1 MYLKVL
7 ITKQTQLVLRK
18 SIFIEKCKLT
28 IIEIT
33 IIEVENSPFHNL
45 NKITNQTRT
54 ENEH

>member
-7 ITKQTQLVLRK
+7 ITKQTQLVMRK
-18 SIFIEKCKLT
+18 SIFIEKCQLT

-33 IIEVENSPFHNL
+33 IIEVENSLFHNL

-54 ENEH
+54 ENGH

>member
-7 ITKQTQLVLRK
+7 ITKQTQLVMRK
-18 SIFIEKCKLT
+18 SIFIEKCQLT
-28 IIEIT
+28 IIEI